1 MSNTSTTSVTKCRAR
16 AYAYLTELIGSS
28 PEALTWD
35 ATHRLQGHVHV
46 GRRELVVI
54 ATRDAAHAPVVLTAP
69 GWDAVRRCPSEQRRE
84 LLGACAITNRSGLVS
99 VLEADEL
106 AA

>member
-16 AYAYLTELIGSS
+16 AHAYLTELIGSS

-35 ATHRLQGHVHV
+35 ATHPCR
-46 GRRELVVI
+46 
-54 ATRDAAHAPVVLTAP
+54 ATCT
-69 GWDAVRRCPSEQRRE
+69 
-84 LLGACAITNRSGLVS
+84 ITDRSGLVS

>member
-1 MSNTSTTSVTKCRAR
+1 M
-16 AYAYLTELIGSS
+16 
-28 PEALTWD
+28 TWD

-46 GRRELVVI
+46 GCRDFVVI
-54 ATRDAAHAPVVLTAP
+54 ATRDAANTPVVLTAP
-69 GWDAVRRCPSEQRRE
+69 GWDAVRRGPSEPRRE
-84 LLGACAITNRSGLVS
+84 LLGACAITDRSGLVS

>member
-1 MSNTSTTSVTKCRAR
+1 MSNTSATSVKKCRDR
-16 AYAYLTELIGSS
+16 AYAYLTDLIGAH

-35 ATHRLQGHVHV
+35 STHRLQGHVHV

-54 ATRDAAHAPVVLTAP
+54 ATRDDSHAPVVMTAP
-69 GWDAVRRCPSEQRRE
+69 SWDAVRHCQADQRRE
-84 LLGACAITNRSGLVS
+84 LLGSCAITDRIGLVS
-99 VLEADEL
+99 VLEADDL

>member
-35 ATHRLQGHVHV
+35 ATHRMQGHVHDHRSFRSRIGTG
-46 GRRELVVI
+46 GR
-54 ATRDAAHAPVVLTAP
+54 
-69 GWDAVRRCPSEQRRE
+69 
-84 LLGACAITNRSGLVS
+84 
-99 VLEADEL
+99 
-106 AA
+106 